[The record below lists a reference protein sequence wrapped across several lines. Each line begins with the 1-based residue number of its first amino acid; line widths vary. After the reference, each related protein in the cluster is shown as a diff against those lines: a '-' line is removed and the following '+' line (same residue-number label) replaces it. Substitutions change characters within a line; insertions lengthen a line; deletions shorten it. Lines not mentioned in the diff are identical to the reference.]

1 MSSFAQPLIETPLNA
16 LLLVPIAYYAYSIAF
31 PNVKPAA
38 TIPTDWRGGYSWKP
52 ASHPKTVLY
61 KRYTPKTL
69 QPFNGVDSPRI
80 LLAINGKVFD
90 VTAGGS
96 FYGPGGPYGNFAGR
110 DASRG
115 MAKQSFDKDMLLP
128 IDGPIDTLSDITPDE
143 RENMMGWVE
152 HFSHKYI
159 VCGELVENDAA

>member
-16 LLLVPIAYYAYSIAF
+16 LLLAPIAYYAYSIAF
-31 PNVKPAA
+31 PNVKPPA

-61 KRYTPKTL
+61 KKYTPKTL
-69 QPFNGVDSPRI
+69 QPFNGVDSPRL

-96 FYGPGGPYGNFAGR
+96 FYGPG
-110 DASRG
+110 
-115 MAKQSFDKDMLLP
+115 
-128 IDGPIDTLSDITPDE
+128 
-143 RENMMGWVE
+143 
-152 HFSHKYI
+152 
-159 VCGELVENDAA
+159 